1 MKKQGFTVIE
11 IIVLSAFLITAG
23 IVLILQL
30 QRFNAENTNSQ
41 KKVAINA
48 IYYSLEESFYPTNK
62 YYPEFINKDTL
73 KTMDSSLLTDP
84 SGIVL
89 GESNSDYRYEPT
101 NCSEGKCQSYTLRA
115 ILQNEADFIKKNR

>member
-101 NCSEGKCQSYTLRA
+101 NCSEGRCKSYTLRA